1 MPDESRMPDE
11 TSVAV
16 LGTGTMGAAMA
27 RNLSAAG
34 LRVRA
39 WNRTRARAEP
49 LTGHGITVTD
59 EAAEAVRGAG
69 TVLTSLHDGP
79 AVLAAMRAA
88 APGLV
93 EGAVWIQASTV
104 GPDGLAPLAEFA
116 EAHGLRFLD
125 APVLG
130 TKAPAEA
137 GQLTVLVSGGSGS
150 ALVRERTAPV
160 FDAIGARTLWL
171 GQEPG
176 AASRLKLVVNNWV
189 LTLINGTAETLALAE
204 GLGVEADDFL
214 GAVAGGPLDA
224 PYLQAKARLIL
235 EGAYEAG
242 FPLSGARKDAE
253 LITRAAR
260 DAGVRLDATP
270 AMADRL
276 RRAETQGHGGDDAA
290 ASFYASF
297 EASDYGRGDTRGSA

>member
-1 MPDESRMPDE
+1 MSYE

-27 RNLSAAG
+27 RNLSSAG
-34 LRVRA
+34 LTVRA
-39 WNRTRARAEP
+39 WNRTRSRAEP
-49 LTGHGITVTD
+49 LAAHGVGVAE

-79 AVLAAMRAA
+79 AVLDAMRAA
-88 APGLV
+88 APGLS
-93 EGAVWIQASTV
+93 EGTVWLQTSTV
-104 GPDGLAPLAEFA
+104 GPDGLGPLVEFA
-116 EAHGLRFLD
+116 GAQGLRFLD

-137 GQLTVLVSGGSGS
+137 GELTVLVSGASDDPG
-150 ALVRERTAPV
+150 VRECAAPV
-160 FDAIGARTLWL
+160 LDAIGARTLWL
-171 GQEPG
+171 GAEPG

-204 GLGVEADDFL
+204 GLGVDPDAFL

-224 PYLQAKARLIL
+224 PYLQAKARLAL
-235 EGAYEAG
+235 EGGYEAS

-253 LITRAAR
+253 LIVRAAR
-260 DAGVRLDATP
+260 ESGVRLDAAP
-270 AMADRL
+270 AVAERL
-276 RRAETQGHGGDDAA
+276 RRAEAQGHGGDDAV
-290 ASFYASF
+290 ASYFASY
-297 EASDYGRGDTRGSA
+297 EASDYGRGDARGAA

>member
-1 MPDESRMPDE
+1 MPDEN
-11 TSVAV
+11 SVAV

-59 EAAEAVRGAG
+59 EAAEAVRGAD

-88 APGLV
+88 ASGLA
-93 EGAVWIQASTV
+93 EGTLWIQASTV
-104 GPDGLAPLAEFA
+104 GPDGTAPLVEFA
-116 EAHGLRFLD
+116 DTQGLCFLD

-150 ALVRERTAPV
+150 SLVRERAAPV
-160 FDAIGARTLWL
+160 LDAIGAKTLWL
-171 GQEPG
+171 GEQPG

-204 GLGVEADDFL
+204 GLGVEAADFL
-214 GAVAGGPLDA
+214 GAVAGGPLDV

-235 EGAYEAG
+235 EGAYDAS
-242 FPLSGARKDAE
+242 FLLSGARKDAE
-253 LITRAAR
+253 LITGAAR
-260 DAGVRLDATP
+260 KAGVRLDATP
-270 AMADRL
+270 AIAERL
-276 RRAETQGHGGDDAA
+276 RRAEAQGHGADDAA
-290 ASFYASF
+290 ASFFASY
-297 EASDYGRGDTRGSA
+297 ESSDYGRGDARGSA